1 MDRNVPFT
9 NITDWFSVS
18 AIDFLSAYHE
28 RQDHVYNASLELRAD
43 YVQLLCAGPNDY
55 LKSWTELLF
64 AQTYK

>member
-55 LKSWTELLF
+55 LKS
-64 AQTYK
+64 